1 MIETVEQL
9 GRYIRIS
16 EEDASSIELVGK
28 RYPWRLTE
36 YYASLMEPADSKCP
50 VRLQAVPHRKELV
63 QSFGDSDPLSEE
75 AHSPIPGVIRVYP
88 DRIAVVVTG
97 KCPVY
102 CRRCLRKRFGR
113 TGGDLKGRPLEN
125 VLSYIKSD
133 RAIRDVLLTG
143 GDPLVLATS
152 KLENIIAPL
161 REIEHVQIIRLGTR
175 VPVFN
180 PYRIIDDPSLGKMI
194 EKYSTEKMKIY
205 AILHFVHP
213 KELTVAAIKGVNI
226 LQKSGAI
233 LANQTP
239 LIRGLNDNP
248 DVLAELLAKLS
259 FIGLPPYYI
268 FQCRPALGN
277 KAYTLPIDEGYDI
290 VEQAKSKVSG
300 LAKRARYV
308 MSHSSGKVE
317 FVGKTDEYIYMRYH
331 RAYDDANSGRFMAF
345 RSNPEAR
352 WLDDYEEI
360 VEDRPI
366 GLLSKT

>member
-1 MIETVEQL
+1 L
-9 GRYIRIS
+9 GHLDSQEKAELKKVTDKFAFRANDYYLSLIDWNDPNDPIRQIVIP
-16 EEDASSIELVGK
+16 DV
-28 RYPWRLTE
+28 
-36 YYASLMEPADSKCP
+36 
-50 VRLQAVPHRKELV
+50 KELEDW
-63 QSFGDSDPLSEE
+63 GALDPSNEQ
-75 AHSPIPGVIRVYP
+75 AYTIMPGLEHKYNS
-88 DRIAVVVTG
+88 IAVFLVSDVCDG
-97 KCPVY
+97 ICRY
-102 CRRCLRKRFGR
+102 CFRKRVFIENR
-113 TGGDLKGRPLEN
+113 EEHKLDIAAALEYVRQHKEITN
-125 VLSYIKSD
+125 I
-133 RAIRDVLLTG
+133 LLTG

-152 KLENIIAPL
+152 KLENIIASL
-161 REIEHVQIIRLGTR
+161 RELNHVQIIRLGTR

-194 EKYSTEKMKIY
+194 EKYSTEKKKIY

-213 KELTVAAIKGVNI
+213 KELTDAAIEGVNI

-277 KAYTLPIDEGYDI
+277 RAYTVPIEEGYEI

-360 VEDRPI
+360 VEDHPI
-366 GLLSKT
+366 SLLSNA